1 MSRNDVNV
9 FKTYDVF
16 ITAYGMIG
24 IMEVI
29 LFMINI
35 GQILKNAR
43 EDKEL
48 TQAEVMRLTGINRKS
63 LSGYENN
70 VAEPDLITFAE
81 LAKLYNLSA
90 DHVLGIT
97 SDTSSYIPSRIERQC
112 LNKIKKL
119 DQQHLAELNAML
131 DILVQFSEKD

>member
-1 MSRNDVNV
+1 
-9 FKTYDVF
+9 
-16 ITAYGMIG
+16 MIG
-24 IMEVI
+24 VMEVT
-29 LFMINI
+29 LFMKNI

-48 TQAEVMRLTGINRKS
+48 TQAEVMRITGINRKS

-70 VAEPDLITFAE
+70 VAEPDLMTFAE
-81 LAKLYNLSA
+81 LVKLYNLSA
-90 DHVLGIT
+90 DYILDIK
-97 SDTSSYIPSRIERQC
+97 SDSSDYAPSRIERQC

-131 DILVQFSEKD
+131 DILVQFSGNK

>member
-1 MSRNDVNV
+1 
-9 FKTYDVF
+9 
-16 ITAYGMIG
+16 MIG
-24 IMEVI
+24 IMEVT